1 MGNKIRYHINGTKLD
16 FLGKKA
22 LAEYLGCSVANINNA
37 EKRWCTQ
44 KGNVSFWI
52 KSQRVKRIERIKYID
67 QKANQ

>member
-37 EKRWCTQ
+37 EKRWCTK
-44 KGNVSFWI
+44 KGNVSFWV

-67 QKANQ
+67 KKENQ